1 MNKKISLGIT
11 IGLMALAAAVTF
23 IITYNYSLNVF
34 NSKVKSV
41 SEKESIYIR
50 LSEMDKYVRANYI
63 NDIDEDM
70 LLALNNFGSERGLI
84 AHSTRANTLT
94 TPDDALASVN
104 NLMTYIDTFDQFLAT
119 YKNSIR

>member
-41 SEKESIYIR
+41 SEKESIYTR

-70 LLALNNFGSERGLI
+70 LN
-84 AHSTRANTLT
+84 
-94 TPDDALASVN
+94 
-104 NLMTYIDTFDQFLAT
+104 
-119 YKNSIR
+119 NSIMNGYISGLDDRFAKYYSAEEYA